1 MTAPT
6 GNGNGAAGNGAAG
19 NGANG
24 DLLSAVL
31 RLTGM
36 AAELE
41 HAREQ
46 IAGLQR
52 ELGTLGGRADG
63 IEERLAEVGGV
74 LERMSGQ
81 IAGLTSSRQG
91 QRPKDQDE
99 PAYQVNPAP
108 PWWRPA
114 DPRCADTTARL
125 RDWVAEVY
133 RPVFGYL
140 AGLLAPCWDQHPLCL
155 TYLDTLHEAW
165 CLLYLGDR
173 DPKMVFAQL
182 DWLTRPLLQAAEAM
196 ANDTRACRDRGHH
209 RDPSPAGP
217 VPAALNDSV

>member
-1 MTAPT
+1 VNAPAS
-6 GNGNGAAGNGAAG
+6 NGNSAAGNG
-19 NGANG
+19 
-24 DLLSAVL
+24 DLVSAVV

-41 HAREQ
+41 RAREQ

-52 ELGTLGGRADG
+52 ELGTLGSRADG
-63 IEERLAEVGGV
+63 IEEQLAEVGGL

-81 IAGLTSSRQG
+81 ITALTSTEPQQQPSQE
-91 QRPKDQDE
+91 P
-99 PAYQVNPAP
+99 PAYQVNKAP

-114 DPRCADTTARL
+114 EPRCADTTARL

-140 AGLLAPCWDQHPLCL
+140 AGLLAPCWDRHPLCL
-155 TYLDTLHEAW
+155 AYLDTLHEAW
-165 CLLYLGDR
+165 CLLYLTDR

-182 DWLTRPLLQAAEAM
+182 DWLTRPLLQAAEVM
-196 ANDTRACRDRGHH
+196 ANDTRTCRDRGHH

-217 VPAALNDSV
+217 VPARPNGST